1 MQADEGIVVTL
12 ADFDRTPSQQRP
24 VVTARQDKF
33 CQPLDHKEA
42 DDRVERADDIH
53 VDFRTRNAAEKPGP
67 RLVSKWR
74 FGTLSSRARLRTNK
88 TVAADMLP

>member
-1 MQADEGIVVTL
+1 VSL

-24 VVTARQDKF
+24 VVAARQDKF
-33 CQPLDHKEA
+33 CQPLDHKQG
-42 DDRVERADDIH
+42 DERIERTNDTH
-53 VDFRTRNAAEKPGP
+53 VDSRTRNAAEKPGP

-74 FGTLSSRARLRTNK
+74 FGTLCSRARLRTNK